1 MTEQSLPDIAR
12 HATPHAGYRLAGLTC
27 SGYGSI
33 ASIRERSERS
43 DLHSYAVVSVYE
55 GSGGIETAAAGRV
68 AVEAGDL
75 FWLFPGAAHTCT
87 PGPTGWS
94 VQWATF
100 SGTLAHS
107 FELLGWLSRA
117 RPVVR
122 PNDGAQVGALFKQLR
137 ADFVGGSPLAGSL
150 GAALIHRL
158 AIVAHGSSNAT
169 VSDQPAHVMALPRAV
184 ALIEAG
190 ALQPLDLQAV
200 ADECGIGYSTLRRRF
215 KQLTGQSISQYVLR
229 IRFERARELLA
240 RTPLS
245 VGEVAHTVGF
255 VDPYYFSRL
264 FHLKEGLSPTAY
276 RARERR

>member
-1 MTEQSLPDIAR
+1 VT
-12 HATPHAGYRLAGLTC
+12 
-27 SGYGSI
+27 
-33 ASIRERSERS
+33 
-43 DLHSYAVVSVYE
+43 
-55 GSGGIETAAAGRV
+55 
-68 AVEAGDL
+68 
-75 FWLFPGAAHTCT
+75 
-87 PGPTGWS
+87 
-94 VQWATF
+94 TF

-117 RPVVR
+117 RPVAS
-122 PNDGAQVGALFKQLR
+122 PNDVEQVSALFKQLR
-137 ADFVGGSPLAGSL
+137 ADFIDGMPLSGSL

-158 AIVAHGSSNAT
+158 AIVAHGSDDAT
-169 VSDQPAHVMALPRAV
+169 EPDQPAYVMALPRAV

-200 ADECGIGYSTLRRRF
+200 VGECGIGYSTLRRRF

-229 IRFERARELLA
+229 LRLERARELLA
-240 RTPLS
+240 RTSMS
-245 VGEVAHTVGF
+245 VSEVAHAVGF